1 MRVETMVAIEFAVS
15 CRPLSRSNASATT
28 IRPIS
33 AGRLRAVMAALRP
46 SQLIDDDGVD
56 FVRDVLEAV
65 DDFFEMIVEL
75 RADNE
80 AHRFVLRII
89 LWAGLWAGLAIGQE
103 QRLQS
108 LIADVVGLFFDGDD
122 LRGQRVEA

>member
-33 AGRLRAVMAALRP
+33 AGRLRAVMAAPRS

-56 FVRDVLEAV
+56 FVRDVLETV
-65 DDFFEMIVEL
+65 DDFFEMIVEF

-80 AHRFVLRII
+80 AHRVVLRMQAA
-89 LWAGLWAGLAIGQE
+89 LCAGLWAALAIGQE

-108 LIADVVGLFFDGDD
+108 LIADVVGLLFDGDD
-122 LRGQRVEA
+122 LRG